1 MIDNWVSCYECLY
14 DDILGREGGRERER
28 EGGRERERE
37 GGREG
42 GNTMQC
48 MQ

>member
-28 EGGRERERE
+28 EGGRE
-37 GGREG
+37 G